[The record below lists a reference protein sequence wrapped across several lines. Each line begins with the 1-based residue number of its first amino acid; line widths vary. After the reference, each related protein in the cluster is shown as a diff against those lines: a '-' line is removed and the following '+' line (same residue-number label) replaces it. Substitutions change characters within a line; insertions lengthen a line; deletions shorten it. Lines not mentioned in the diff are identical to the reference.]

1 MNPAHLKPGT
11 EFGTRLRTLVL
22 GGKGDIGRAIS
33 VRLEAEGNE
42 VLAVGRAD
50 FDLGNVGEID
60 AFFKKNGNGFD
71 ILVHSS
77 GINHPKLFNDLT
89 DSEIRE
95 SLDVNLHGFLM
106 VARACLPHWRER
118 GFGRVLVIS
127 SLYGFLARRGRLP
140 YVMAKHALVGAVKT
154 LAIELA
160 PYGVLVNALSPG
172 YIGTKMTYKNN
183 SSETIAKFV
192 SGIPLGRL
200 GEPEDIA
207 EVAAF
212 LCSSKNRYLTG
223 QDLVVDGGFS
233 VGGFQG

>member
-1 MNPAHLKPGT
+1 MEK
-11 EFGTRLRTLVL
+11 LRALVL
-22 GGKGDIGRAIS
+22 GGRGDIGGAIAN
-33 VRLEAEGNE
+33 RLRGEGIE
-42 VLAVGRAD
+42 VLQVGRDD
-50 FDLGNVGEID
+50 FDLADPVGID
-60 AFFKKNGNGFD
+60 AFFARRGDAYD
-71 ILVHSS
+71 ILVHSA
-77 GINHPKLFNDLT
+77 GLNQPKLFEDLT
-89 DSEIRE
+89 DEEIRA
-95 SLDVNLHGFLM
+95 SLDANLHGFLH
-106 VARACLPHWRER
+106 VARACLPNWKSRR
-118 GFGRVLVIS
+118 FGRVVVIS
-127 SLYGFLARRGRLP
+127 SLYGFLARKGRLP
-140 YVMAKHALVGAVKT
+140 YVVSKHALNGAVKT

-183 SSETIAKFV
+183 SPETIAKFV

-212 LCSSKNRYLTG
+212 LCSPRNRYLTG

>member
-1 MNPAHLKPGT
+1 MSSPIPMRT
-11 EFGTRLRTLVL
+11 LRALVL
-22 GGKGDIGRAIS
+22 GGRGDIGSAIVARLRAD
-33 VRLEAEGNE
+33 GCE
-42 VLAVGRAD
+42 VVSVGRAD
-50 FDLGNVGEID
+50 FDLGNGTQID
-60 AFFKKNGNGFD
+60 AFFENAGNCFD
-71 ILVHSS
+71 ILVHS
-77 GINHPKLFNDLT
+77 GGLNLPELFENLAEED
-89 DSEIRE
+89 IKK
-95 SLDVNLHGFLM
+95 SLDVNLHGFLK
-106 VARACLPHWRER
+106 VARACLPHWQAQ

-140 YVMAKHALVGAVKT
+140 YVMSKHALNGAVKT
-154 LAIELA
+154 LSIELA
-160 PYGVLVNALSPG
+160 SYGVLINAVSPG

-183 SSETIAKFV
+183 PPETIAKFV

-212 LCSSKNRYLTG
+212 LCSPKNRYLTG

>member
-1 MNPAHLKPGT
+1 MEN
-11 EFGTRLRTLVL
+11 LRALVL
-22 GGKGDIGRAIS
+22 GGRGDIGGAITA
-33 VRLEAEGNE
+33 RLQAEGCE
-42 VLAVGRAD
+42 VMAVGRTD
-50 FDLGNVGEID
+50 FDLGDGAQID
-60 AFFKKNGNGFD
+60 AFFERNGNSFD

-77 GINHPKLFNDLT
+77 GLNHPKLFENLAEA
-89 DSEIRE
+89 EIRE
-95 SLDVNLHGFLM
+95 SLDVNLHGFLK
-106 VARACLPHWRER
+106 VARACLPYWQSRS
-118 GFGRVLVIS
+118 FGRVLAIS

-140 YVMAKHALVGAVKT
+140 YVMSKHALNGAVKT

-183 SSETIAKFV
+183 SPEAIAKFV

-212 LCSSKNRYLTG
+212 LCSPKNHYLTG